1 MHDYYFLRMK
11 SFLAGALVATVIS
24 AGVTYAVAANPPET
38 IKACAHKR
46 TGDLRIMTGKKCN
59 RRERPVSL
67 VAATAQALQSIQGE
81 MGPKGETGPTGLT
94 GPTGPTGASGISQI
108 YSSQWEN
115 PSASS
120 MTYTSMDTLTL
131 PAEQYLVRSQVE
143 FASASGSVNFVQCR
157 LNTDV
162 PNSIGGPQLLY
173 RESSALTV
181 MTMENHFNF
190 PAGGSVIVECF
201 VLGSFPYSAELS
213 GSTYAIAADSISP
226 PPSL

>member
-162 PNSIGGPQLLY
+162 PNSIRG
-173 RESSALTV
+173 SSVALQGIFGTHRHD
-181 MTMENHFNF
+181 NGKPFQ
-190 PAGGSVIVECF
+190 
-201 VLGSFPYSAELS
+201 LS
-213 GSTYAIAADSISP
+213 GWRVSHCGMFCSREF
-226 PPSL
+226 SLFG